1 MIDLLTATWTDINS
15 INDSQR
21 VLVMVVGPSEQHGPH
36 LPVGADIY
44 AAQEM
49 LRRILPI
56 IEDKHQ
62 LTAIQAP
69 PIFYVPAVLSREYP
83 GSVSVRK
90 NHFRAYLSDVLAS
103 FAANGISRA
112 ILVSSHIDPP
122 FVHATQSA
130 CAVVNKHYGVHYISG
145 YERFPLEDV
154 VFGKSPQLLGFP
166 PELIGDVHAG
176 LMETANTLYIRPDL
190 VRMDIAAQLVAE
202 PLRFQDMRHLRSLR
216 NTGSGLGYVGFPA
229 NARREYGER
238 WFDRYGEMFRSVIN
252 RYLDGEEVWHDLSID
267 HLFPDTPKDSSN

>member
-1 MIDLLTATWTDINS
+1 MIDLLTATWTDINA
-15 INDSQR
+15 IDDGQR
-21 VLVMVVGPSEQHGPH
+21 VLVMVVGPTEQHGPH
-36 LPVGADIY
+36 LPFGTDIY

-49 LRRILPI
+49 LRRILPV
-56 IEDKHQ
+56 IEDHHH

-90 NHFRAYLSDVLAS
+90 NHFRSYLIDILAS

-122 FVHATQSA
+122 FVRAIQSA
-130 CAVVNKHYGVHYISG
+130 CNTVNEDYGVQYISG

-154 VFGKSPQLLGFP
+154 VNGTSASSLGFP
-166 PELIGDVHAG
+166 PDLIGDVHAG

-190 VRMDIAAQLVAE
+190 VHMDILEELVAE
-202 PLRFQDMRHLRSLR
+202 PLDFQAIRHLRSLR

-229 NARREYGER
+229 SARPEYGKH
-238 WFDRYGEMFRSVIN
+238 WFERYGEMFQAVVT
-252 RYLDGEEVWHDLSID
+252 RYLNGEDVRNDLAID
-267 HLFPDTPKDSSN
+267 HLLPDTLKK